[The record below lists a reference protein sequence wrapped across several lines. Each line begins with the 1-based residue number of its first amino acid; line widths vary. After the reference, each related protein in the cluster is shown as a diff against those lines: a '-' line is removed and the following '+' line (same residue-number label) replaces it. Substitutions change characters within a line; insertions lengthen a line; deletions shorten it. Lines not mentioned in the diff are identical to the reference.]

1 MRSEKPEYSSVLS
14 GSIFTMNEYV
24 AMVGKRAIT
33 EEVINIFENDFS
45 MKCTAHEKE
54 IKLES
59 QPEFI
64 FACCDYK
71 CSEIECYKNFIFAW
85 LNNKIPFIVLR
96 ILPIKENKY
105 FSLTFSLSFFQEY
118 NLTSSQL
125 RIIEIMRSS
134 KYYAANLKYKVHP
147 SSSIYKIA
155 GLQHAIAESSSQLFN
170 LKNSAQAI
178 GFSPCWLSRR
188 FHEVS
193 QMTLAK
199 FVSRNNL
206 CNALWRIINT
216 ERLIKEIAFSF
227 GYTQGAFCRSFK
239 GAFKMTPTILRK
251 NLYELYA
258 L

>member
-1 MRSEKPEYSSVLS
+1 
-14 GSIFTMNEYV
+14 MNEYV

-33 EEVINIFENDFS
+33 EGIINIFENDFS
-45 MKCTAHEKE
+45 MKYIACEKE
-54 IKLES
+54 IKLEGR
-59 QPEFI
+59 PEFI
-64 FACCDYK
+64 LSCCDYK
-71 CSEIECYKNFIFAW
+71 CSEIECYKNFVFAW

-125 RIIEIMRSS
+125 RIIERMRSS

-147 SSSIYKIA
+147 SLSIYKIA
-155 GLQHAIAESSSQLFN
+155 GLQHAVAEYSSQLFN
-170 LKNSAQAI
+170 LKNSAQVT

-193 QMTLAK
+193 QMTLTE
-199 FVSRNNL
+199 FVLRNNL

-216 ERLIKEIAFSF
+216 ERLIKEIAIPIGFR
-227 GYTQGAFCRSFK
+227 QGTFCRSFK
-239 GAFKMTPTILRK
+239 DMFKVTPSELRR
-251 NLYELYA
+251 NLHELCG